1 MKEIIKSFDE
11 LSTEELFEI
20 YRLRTSVFVV
30 EQHCAYQEV
39 DEADKK
45 AVHIWLDEGG
55 KMAAYCRIFPIA
67 PGEARVGRVIAVE
80 RRRGLGTKVVSLALK
95 EAKERLCAQMVSVE
109 AQSYAAP
116 MYAKLGFVPVS
127 EEFLEDGI
135 PHIRMEWR

>member
-1 MKEIIKSFDE
+1 MKEIIKKFAE
-11 LSTEELFEI
+11 LSTDELFDI

-30 EQHCAYQEV
+30 EQNCAYQEV

-45 AVHIWLDEGG
+45 ALHIWLSEDGEIR
-55 KMAAYCRIFPIA
+55 AYCRLFTIA
-67 PGEARVGRVIAVE
+67 PGEARVGRVIAVQ

-95 EAKERLCAQMVSVE
+95 AARETLGVELVSVE